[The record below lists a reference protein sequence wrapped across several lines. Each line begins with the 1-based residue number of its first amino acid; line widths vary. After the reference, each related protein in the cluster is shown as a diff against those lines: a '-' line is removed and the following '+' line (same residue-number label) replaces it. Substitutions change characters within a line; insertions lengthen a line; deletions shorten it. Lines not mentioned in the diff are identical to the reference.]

1 MARVEVIP
9 QKFQPIIQLFD
20 TDQPGTVEIEFII
33 PSGQMWNNLTEKE
46 QGKLRDLVGK
56 HGGDMDDLVD
66 KMKKMLPK
74 NPKE

>member
-46 QGKLRDLVGK
+46 QGKLRDLVEK